1 MKADGARELGS
12 AQVVRS
18 FRSQVRGPRFGREGS
33 RVGDIE
39 QEASR
44 GRLGSA
50 YDPERAYQLSVVAGW
65 AYADGQTLADKIQH
79 YGFEA
84 GAYVQQF
91 SVINEAMLVV
101 ARAYLVRSKD
111 GRAGILAFRGTEP
124 VNAINWL
131 TNAHT
136 EARPFYGRGVVH
148 HGFHTNLEALWSY
161 IDAALRE
168 AIAGGSAP
176 GNGAAAGTSPP
187 LQRLEHLYVTGHS
200 LGGAMAVLA
209 AARIFRDGDLASFRP
224 LVRGVYTFGQPL
236 VGDRSSSTRAPI
248 WASSCTATSTGT
260 TWCRCCRRRRWRARS
275 PTWDRSES
283 RRRRTSR
290 GACPA
295 SRPGRSASWCRGWR
309 GVGRVLHPAPAPA
322 APPRRPLVL
331 DRRPPA
337 AALHRHMQ
345 AVAHRRAAGRPDRPR
360 RTGQA
365 HGARRRRG
373 GQADVETDGARARS
387 GQPGW
392 APANRDHPRASA
404 RKTAA
409 RCCRSTAL
417 LDVSRTPAP
426 RLSRRS
432 LPQRL

>member
-236 VGDRSSSTRAPI
+236 VGDQEFVDSCADLGELVYRHEYRHDVVPVLPPSSVARSFAHLGQKRVTSSPDEPWRLSGEQTRPLRFLVQGLACVSAAFFTRRLLLLRRLDGLWYSIDDHLPQRYIDTCKRSLTVEQPAVPTGRVERVRHMAHAAAEVGKLMLRRTRRGPAQVDPDRAP
-248 WASSCTATSTGT
+248 
-260 TWCRCCRRRRWRARS
+260 
-275 PTWDRSES
+275 
-283 RRRRTSR
+283 
-290 GACPA
+290 
-295 SRPGRSASWCRGWR
+295 
-309 GVGRVLHPAPAPA
+309 VN
-322 APPRRPLVL
+322 
-331 DRRPPA
+331 
-337 AALHRHMQ
+337 
-345 AVAHRRAAGRPDRPR
+345 PDRPP
-360 RTGQA
+360 GE
-365 HGARRRRG
+365 
-373 GQADVETDGARARS
+373 VRA
-387 GQPGW
+387 
-392 APANRDHPRASA
+392 
-404 RKTAA
+404 
-409 RCCRSTAL
+409 
-417 LDVSRTPAP
+417 
-426 RLSRRS
+426 
-432 LPQRL
+432 